1 MKLYDLEEIVSLMGS
16 PGKSNITVVILAFV
30 GMICWGITPLFVKL
44 GLKDI
49 DPHIGLAIRTAT
61 TTIILTG
68 WMVADGS
75 FSRLTAVPVSA
86 LIFLIIEAF
95 IATFVGDLAYFAA
108 IKNGSVSLVAIILSC
123 SPLVTMLLSMLFL
136 HEAVTAAKVIGS
148 LLIISG
154 IVVTLQ

>member
-1 MKLYDLEEIVSLMGS
+1 MDS
-16 PGKSNITVVILAFV
+16 PGKSNLTVVILALI
-30 GMICWGITPLFVKL
+30 GMVCWGITPLFVKL

-49 DPHIGLAIRTAT
+49 DPHIGLAIRTAS

-68 WMVADGS
+68 WMIADGS
-75 FSRLTAVPVSA
+75 FSRLTMVPASA

-136 HEAVTAAKVIGS
+136 HEAVTGTKIAGS
-148 LLIISG
+148 LLIIGG
-154 IVVTLQ
+154 IVLTLQ

>member
-1 MKLYDLEEIVSLMGS
+1 MNPSAKNNLF
-16 PGKSNITVVILAFV
+16 VIISAFI

-44 GLKDI
+44 GLKSL

-68 WMVADGS
+68 WMIVDGS
-75 FSRLTAVPVSA
+75 FAKLGEVPVMA
-86 LIFLIIEAF
+86 LVFLIIEAF

-123 SPLVTMLLSMLFL
+123 SPLVTMLLSALFL
-136 HEAVTAAKVIGS
+136 HEAITGTRVAGS
-148 LLIISG
+148 LLIIGG
-154 IVVTLQ
+154 IILTLK

>member
-1 MKLYDLEEIVSLMGS
+1 MNPSTKNSLF
-16 PGKSNITVVILAFV
+16 VIISAFI

-44 GLKDI
+44 GLKGI

-68 WMVADGS
+68 WMILDGS
-75 FSRLTAVPVSA
+75 FSKLGQVPAAA
-86 LIFLIIEAF
+86 LVFLIIEAF

-123 SPLVTMLLSMLFL
+123 SPLVTMLLSALFL
-136 HEAVTAAKVIGS
+136 HESITGARVAGS
-148 LLIISG
+148 LLIIGG
-154 IVVTLQ
+154 IILALK

>member
-1 MKLYDLEEIVSLMGS
+1 MNPSAKNNLF
-16 PGKSNITVVILAFV
+16 VIISAFI

-44 GLKDI
+44 GLKDL

-68 WMVADGS
+68 WMIIDGS
-75 FSRLTAVPVSA
+75 FAKLGQVPVMA
-86 LIFLIIEAF
+86 LVFLIIEAF

-123 SPLVTMLLSMLFL
+123 SPLVTMLLSALFL
-136 HEAVTAAKVIGS
+136 HEAITGARVAGS
-148 LLIISG
+148 LLIIGG
-154 IVVTLQ
+154 IILTLK

>member
-1 MKLYDLEEIVSLMGS
+1 MDPSAKNNLF
-16 PGKSNITVVILAFV
+16 VVVCAFI

-68 WMVADGS
+68 WMIFDGS
-75 FSRLTAVPVSA
+75 FAKLGQVPVMA
-86 LIFLIIEAF
+86 LVFLIIEAL

-136 HEAVTAAKVIGS
+136 HETVTGTKVAGS
-148 LLIISG
+148 LLIIGG
-154 IVVTLQ
+154 IILTLR

>member
-1 MKLYDLEEIVSLMGS
+1 MNPS
-16 PGKSNITVVILAFV
+16 GKNNLFVIISAFI
-30 GMICWGITPLFVKL
+30 GMMCWGITPLFVKL
-44 GLKDI
+44 GLKNL

-68 WMVADGS
+68 WMIFDGS
-75 FSRLTAVPVSA
+75 FAKLGQVSAAA

-108 IKNGSVSLVAIILSC
+108 VKNGSVSLVAIILSC
-123 SPLVTMLLSMLFL
+123 SPLVTMLLSVLFL
-136 HEAVTAAKVIGS
+136 HETLTSAKIVGS

-154 IVVTLQ
+154 IVLTLK